1 MGKLSMDAKQ
11 LRTYRLACEVISG
24 KYSLKEFSQ
33 LISKSYRQAQRIVKR
48 VEQED
53 FMGVFHGNCGKTPV
67 NKAPEKLEA
76 LIVDFLR
83 YKYNGFNLSHFREKL
98 EELEHIKISKSSLHR
113 IAKKHNLVKSPRRLK
128 RRSYKPRS
136 RLAKEGMLV
145 QFDGSD
151 HVWFGN
157 IRSDLIAAIDDATGK
172 ILAAEFFF
180 GEKSLHSMKV
190 IKGVIDSHG
199 LPEAFYMDQAGI
211 YGKLERDSES
221 QISRA
226 LDQAGIQLILASS
239 PQAKGRVERLFRTLQ
254 DRLVAELVFYNL
266 DTIEEANEFLKKE
279 FIPKFNQQFGVE
291 AIESEKAFRRNV
303 FGKLDFIFCK
313 KERRKIGVGNV
324 FSYENVTWLIDEKRC
339 YRGREVYINTHID
352 GSQSFD
358 IMGREVKPKPLRSN
372 RIYDYN
378 KRAV

>member
-98 EELEHIKISKSSLHR
+98 EELEHIKISKSSLRR